1 MKVHLLKDS
10 TDLRSVAEVLLT
22 LRPDFDLESL
32 SAQIL
37 KQQSNGYKVAYVKSG
52 DAVLGVAGFCIC
64 EKLAW
69 GKHIYIDDLVTNS
82 EVRSKGV
89 GKLLIDWFKSYAI
102 EEGCGQIH
110 LDSGVQRFLAHKF
123 YLREGF
129 IIGCHHFSLVV

>member
-1 MKVHLLKDS
+1 M
-10 TDLRSVAEVLLT
+10 
-22 LRPDFDLESL
+22 
-32 SAQIL
+32 
-37 KQQSNGYKVAYVKSG
+37 
-52 DAVLGVAGFCIC
+52 
-64 EKLAW
+64 
-69 GKHIYIDDLVTNS
+69 DDLVTNS

-110 LDSGVQRFLAHKF
+110 LDSSVQRFLVHKF